1 MEDRSDAALLDGLIA
16 RVEKKQIDLGKKT
29 HRWPASEY
37 TDPHILRREIDVL
50 FRRSPLI
57 VGHAAQ
63 LPEPGTFFTHRLSGV
78 PILLT
83 RNRQGAIRA
92 FLNIC
97 RHRGTIVEN
106 AACGARRAFVCPY
119 HAWTYDLDGK
129 LSGIPDK
136 VGFADIAPGEL
147 GLVPLPVAERHGL
160 IFVRPTPGG
169 TLDAARLLGAVDA
182 QLGRLGVGG
191 YRLFH
196 EEVISAA
203 FNWKI
208 GIDGA
213 IEDYHF
219 GFVHGKTASHLL
231 YTNAA
236 KYDRFRPHARLISP
250 KRGILDLKT
259 MPRERWNLAEQTM
272 ITFLLF
278 PNTVLLL
285 PGDHFILFSVFP
297 ETIDRSI
304 VRYAIYVPSGAASA
318 EQERRWSK
326 TTKLSRS
333 VLSEDFA
340 IGESI
345 QAALKAGAE
354 VPVHFGRC
362 EQGVANFH
370 ADCARAVADPL
381 RTRKKLQRVRSSR
394 QSAR

>member
-16 RVEKKQIDLGKKT
+16 RVENKQIDLGKKT

-37 TDPHILRREIDVL
+37 TDPRILEREIDVL

-97 RHRGTIVEN
+97 RHRGAIVEN

-136 VGFADIAPGEL
+136 IGFVDVEPEKL

-160 IFVRPTPGG
+160 IFVRPAPGG
-169 TLDAARLLGAVDA
+169 TLNAARHLGAVDA
-182 QLGRLGVGG
+182 QLGQLGIGG

-236 KYDRFRPHARLISP
+236 KYDHFRPHARLISP
-250 KRGILDLKT
+250 KRGILGLKKV
-259 MPRERWNLAEQTM
+259 PRERWNLAAETM
-272 ITFLLF
+272 ITYLLF

-285 PGDHFILFSVFP
+285 PGDHFILFSAFP

-304 VRYAIYVPSGAASA
+304 LRYAIYVPNGPASA
-318 EQERRWSK
+318 EQERRWSN
-326 TTKLSRS
+326 TTRLSRN
-333 VLSEDFA
+333 VVSEDLA
-340 IGESI
+340 VGESI
-345 QAALKAGAE
+345 QAALKAGADL
-354 VPVHFGRC
+354 PVHFGRC

-370 ADCARAVADPL
+370 ADCARAVASNP
-381 RTRKKLQRVRSSR
+381 RTSRTARRRPHRVRT
-394 QSAR
+394 